1 MLMVAN
7 GDDEAILRR
16 AIDNKETFDT
26 GWIGCKKEIRS
37 FRMIS
42 DGKVITI
49 QAFAEMD
56 DIPDLFYDALEGN
69 EELTDEQL
77 NELEEY
83 WYADTEISTEAE
95 AEDTVELTTY
105 EDAMKILSKLEDSVA
120 KQLDE
125 WFEEVKIW
133 VKEVVKATKED

>member
-1 MLMVAN
+1 
-7 GDDEAILRR
+7 
-16 AIDNKETFDT
+16 
-26 GWIGCKKEIRS
+26 
-37 FRMIS
+37 MIS